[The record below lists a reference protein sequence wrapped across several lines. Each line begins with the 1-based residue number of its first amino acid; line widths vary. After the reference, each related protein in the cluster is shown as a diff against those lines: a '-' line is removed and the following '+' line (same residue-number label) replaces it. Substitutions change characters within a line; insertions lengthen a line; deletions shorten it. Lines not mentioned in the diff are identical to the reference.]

1 MPSLL
6 DYRRRIRAV
15 KNTQQI
21 TKAMKMIAASRLRKA
36 QERMIG
42 ARPFSKQIVRM
53 LHDLATVVDEERH
66 PLLAMRDLTAPG
78 AKVLMIVVTAD
89 KGLCGGF
96 NTNLIKAASSRML
109 EHPTRHHTM
118 ALIGRKG
125 RDFYRRRG
133 MPVTLELSGIF
144 SHLKY
149 AHAQEIAHVAM
160 DEFTSGRVDGVEL
173 VYNEFKSVMQQRVV
187 VEQILPIPR
196 LPIDSAPTGGIDYL
210 YEPDAETIF
219 DRLLPRY
226 VEFDIYHAL
235 LESAAAEHAARMT
248 AMDAASKNAGDVID
262 SLTLHMNKVRQA
274 AITREIIE
282 VVSGAQAL

>member
-36 QERMIG
+36 QEQMLG

-53 LHDLATVVDEERH
+53 LHDLATVVDEEKH
-66 PLLAMRDLTAPG
+66 PLLAQRDLTAPG
-78 AKVLMIVVTAD
+78 AKVLLIVVTAD

-96 NTNLIKAASSRML
+96 NTNLIKAASTRML

-133 MPVTLELSGIF
+133 MSVTMELSGVF

-149 AHAQEIAHVAM
+149 GHAQEIARVAI
-160 DEFTSGRVDGVEL
+160 DEFASGRVDGVEL
-173 VYNEFKSVMQQRVV
+173 IFNEFKSVMQQRIA

-196 LPIDSAPTGGIDYL
+196 LPVDSAPTGGVEYL
-210 YEPDAETIF
+210 YEPDPQKIF
-219 DRLLPRY
+219 DELLPRY

-262 SLTLHMNKVRQA
+262 ALTLHMNKVRQA